1 MEDRRGRE
9 FRFTHD
15 GVRVGPDATIIVA
28 DREIR
33 SAGFAEG
40 YRRVSINEFVD
51 YLEGSTPLSND
62 EALRYVDIM
71 EYTTDATLSV
81 GSVARIKGS
90 MMRMYARF
98 REMSRFNQYVFQVC

>member
-1 MEDRRGRE
+1 MEDRRDRE

-15 GVRVGPDATIIVA
+15 GVRVGPDATIIAA

-33 SAGFAEG
+33 FASFAEG
-40 YRRVSINEFVD
+40 YRHVSRNEFVE

-71 EYTTDATLSV
+71 EYMTDATLSV
-81 GSVARIKGS
+81 DSVARIKGS

-98 REMSRFNQYVFQVC
+98 RELRRFIQYVFQVC